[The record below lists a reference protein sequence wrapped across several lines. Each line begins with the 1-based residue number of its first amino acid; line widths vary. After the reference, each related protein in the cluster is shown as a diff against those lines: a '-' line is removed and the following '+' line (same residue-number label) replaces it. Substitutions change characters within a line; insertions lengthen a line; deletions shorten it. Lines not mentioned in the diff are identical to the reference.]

1 MFLNFPQTYIFV
13 APYHL
18 NCPLVLIYA
27 LHFFIQQDQKT
38 SLQRAMLEHPSEETE
53 EAYQRLVRLVEG
65 MRYKKTFGFSDYV
78 FLAKYYR
85 SFQNEKTGK
94 TVRFMSTQS
103 SKKKDWF

>member
-1 MFLNFPQTYIFV
+1 M
-13 APYHL
+13 
-18 NCPLVLIYA
+18 LIYA

-65 MRYKKTFGFSDYV
+65 MRYKKTCGFSDYV

-85 SFQNEKTGK
+85 SFQNEKAGK

-103 SKKKDWF
+103 SKKKD